1 MVNCNPET
9 VSTDYD
15 TSDRLYFEPLTFED
29 VMNIVDKENPEGL
42 IVQFGGQTPLNL
54 TKPLAEAGAKILG
67 TSPDTV
73 DLCEDRER
81 FNAFLDTL
89 EIRYPPHGFA
99 TTHDEASEAAD
110 KLGFP
115 VLVRPSYVLGGRAM
129 SICYTQE
136 ELNKFVGEAFDAS
149 PHNTVLV
156 DKFLEDAFEID
167 VDALSDG
174 KSCIVAGIMQH
185 VEEAGVHSGDSSC
198 VLPTYRI
205 EDEHLEQIRDW
216 TRKMATG
223 LGIVGLMNTQYA
235 VANNQLYVI
244 EVNPRASRTVP
255 YVSKATGV
263 PLAKIATKLMLGKT
277 LEDLNLTK
285 DLEVHSHF
293 VKAPVF
299 PFVKFPGID
308 PRLSPEM
315 KSTGEVMGVSD
326 NLGIAFYKAQLAA
339 GVVLPKEGTV
349 FITVNKRDHQDVV
362 KTASRFAKMGFK
374 LIATKGTARVLR
386 ENEIEVEEVLKR
398 SEGRPNCVDSIK
410 SGEIALVINT
420 TLGAS
425 SFRDGW
431 AIRTA
436 AVQHDVPCITTLS
449 GASAAAEAIFQLSQH
464 SEISVKSLQEIH
476 S

>member
-1 MVNCNPET
+1 
-9 VSTDYD
+9 
-15 TSDRLYFEPLTFED
+15 
-29 VMNIVDKENPEGL
+29 
-42 IVQFGGQTPLNL
+42 
-54 TKPLAEAGAKILG
+54 
-67 TSPDTV
+67 
-73 DLCEDRER
+73 
-81 FNAFLDTL
+81 
-89 EIRYPPHGFA
+89 
-99 TTHDEASEAAD
+99 
-110 KLGFP
+110 
-115 VLVRPSYVLGGRAM
+115 M
-129 SICYTQE
+129 SICYTTE
-136 ELNKFVGEAFDAS
+136 ELNKFVGHAFDAS

-205 EDEHLEQIRDW
+205 ESEHLEQIRDW

-263 PLAKIATKLMLGKT
+263 PLAKMATKLMLGKS
-277 LEDLNLTK
+277 LEELGLTK

-326 NLGIAFYKAQLAA
+326 NLGIAFYKAQLSA
-339 GVVLPKEGTV
+339 GVNLPKEGTV

-362 KTASRFAKMGFK
+362 RTAKRFADMGFK

-386 ENEIEVEEVLKR
+386 ENDLEVDEVLKR

-410 SGEIALVINT
+410 NGDVALVINT

-449 GASAAAEAIFQLSQH
+449 GASAAAEAIFQLSQE
-464 SEISVKSLQEIH
+464 SEISVLSLQEIH